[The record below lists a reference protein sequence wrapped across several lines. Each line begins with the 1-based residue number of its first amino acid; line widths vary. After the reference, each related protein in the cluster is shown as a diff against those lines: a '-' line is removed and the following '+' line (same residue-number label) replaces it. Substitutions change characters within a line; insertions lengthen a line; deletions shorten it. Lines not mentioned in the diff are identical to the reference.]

1 MALPINIEDL
11 LRKQR
16 IETDE
21 SRTYFL
27 IDIPARMDFVQDVNK
42 IKNADIERVR
52 INMSKMCPRYV
63 QDMSMNELGNLA
75 ICLLRTQEEVSAQDM
90 LEGIDKVSYKQKKR
104 KYLDKLLEMGAI
116 SMTIPDKPTSRKQK
130 YEHSNI
136 GNNIIH
142 KQ

>member
-42 IKNADIERVR
+42 IKDADIEQFRVN
-52 INMSKMCPRYV
+52 ISKMCPRYV
-63 QDMSMNELGNLA
+63 HERIRES
-75 ICLLRTQEEVSAQDM
+75 C
-90 LEGIDKVSYKQKKR
+90 
-104 KYLDKLLEMGAI
+104 YLFA
-116 SMTIPDKPTSRKQK
+116 
-130 YEHSNI
+130 
-136 GNNIIH
+136 
-142 KQ
+142 

>member
-1 MALPINIEDL
+1 
-11 LRKQR
+11 
-16 IETDE
+16 
-21 SRTYFL
+21 
-27 IDIPARMDFVQDVNK
+27 
-42 IKNADIERVR
+42 
-52 INMSKMCPRYV
+52 MSKMCPRYV

-130 YEHSNI
+130 YELSDI
-136 GNNIIH
+136 GYNIIH

>member
-52 INMSKMCPRYV
+52 VNMSKMCPRYV
-63 QDMSMNELGNLA
+63 HERIRES
-75 ICLLRTQEEVSAQDM
+75 C
-90 LEGIDKVSYKQKKR
+90 
-104 KYLDKLLEMGAI
+104 YLFA
-116 SMTIPDKPTSRKQK
+116 
-130 YEHSNI
+130 
-136 GNNIIH
+136 
-142 KQ
+142 

>member
-16 IETDE
+16 VETDE

-42 IKNADIERVR
+42 IKDADIERVKV
-52 INMSKMCPRYV
+52 NMSKICPRCV

-75 ICLLRTQEEVSAQDM
+75 ICLLRTQE
-90 LEGIDKVSYKQKKR
+90 
-104 KYLDKLLEMGAI
+104 
-116 SMTIPDKPTSRKQK
+116 
-130 YEHSNI
+130 
-136 GNNIIH
+136 
-142 KQ
+142 

>member
-21 SRTYFL
+21 SHTYFL

-42 IKNADIERVR
+42 IKDVDIKRVR

-63 QDMSMNELGNLA
+63 HERIRES
-75 ICLLRTQEEVSAQDM
+75 C
-90 LEGIDKVSYKQKKR
+90 
-104 KYLDKLLEMGAI
+104 YLFA
-116 SMTIPDKPTSRKQK
+116 
-130 YEHSNI
+130 
-136 GNNIIH
+136 
-142 KQ
+142 